1 MEPPAP
7 ALVPGSWLLSPVSPS
22 QSPDQRDLCW
32 PQRLPPSAGIFT
44 SQILATLRLSDL
56 FQWWFFP
63 YLFMVKRWSVASV
76 SILAANRN
84 PHFGFTMK
92 FGKPWV
98 TAWGEL
104 GAMSSVIPVR
114 MEAVRVLQWAM
125 QSHPPAVFL
134 TDRCTR
140 PRILRTLLN
149 MALGLLLKFN
159 PLPNPLW
166 GFGQRSE
173 VSQSFCLNTCQL
185 QAKGGTAF
193 AWMNSVALFFFSWNH
208 GFPAKFRPTSRLE
221 QFVSPPPV
229 LRNEKDNA
237 HDWRGGQGNYANIL
251 KAAEFEHLKEKCDI
265 NDYFLKRHV

>member
-1 MEPPAP
+1 
-7 ALVPGSWLLSPVSPS
+7 
-22 QSPDQRDLCW
+22 
-32 PQRLPPSAGIFT
+32 
-44 SQILATLRLSDL
+44 
-56 FQWWFFP
+56 
-63 YLFMVKRWSVASV
+63 MVKRWSVASV

-114 MEAVRVLQWAM
+114 MEAVRVLQWAV

-193 AWMNSVALFFFSWNH
+193 AWMNSVALFFFFHETMVFRLNSDRLHVWN
-208 GFPAKFRPTSRLE
+208 SLCLLSQSLE
-221 QFVSPPPV
+221 MRRIMLMTEEGVRETMQIF
-229 LRNEKDNA
+229 
-237 HDWRGGQGNYANIL
+237 WRQQSLNTWKKSAI
-251 KAAEFEHLKEKCDI
+251 
-265 NDYFLKRHV
+265 

>member
-44 SQILATLRLSDL
+44 SQILATLQLSDL

-114 MEAVRVLQWAM
+114 MEAVRVLQWAV

-134 TDRCTR
+134 TDCCTR

-193 AWMNSVALFFFSWNH
+193 AWMNSVALFFFHETMVFRLNSDRLHVWN
-208 GFPAKFRPTSRLE
+208 SL
-221 QFVSPPPV
+221 SPPPV